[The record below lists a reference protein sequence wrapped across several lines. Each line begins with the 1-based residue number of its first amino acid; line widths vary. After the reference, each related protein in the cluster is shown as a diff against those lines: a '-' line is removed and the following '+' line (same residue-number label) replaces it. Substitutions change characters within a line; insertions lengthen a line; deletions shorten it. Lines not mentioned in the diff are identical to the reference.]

1 MSNENEKIQ
10 AELAE
15 YNADVEKAIAKFPE
29 RPHLPE
35 QRYILHLI
43 LKELI
48 MLMKSASQ
56 VYILTL
62 VVFNLLCIVVVSGQ
76 CVCMLVSPLLK
87 NPTNV
92 IVI

>member
-35 QRYILHLI
+35 QRLYTPLDIEGTDYADEI
-43 LKELI
+43 
-48 MLMKSASQ
+48 ASQ

>member
-35 QRYILHLI
+35 QRLYTP
-43 LKELI
+43 
-48 MLMKSASQ
+48 LMKSASQ

>member
-35 QRYILHLI
+35 QRYPLW
-43 LKELI
+43 KE
-48 MLMKSASQ
+48 Q
-56 VYILTL
+56 FLTVPFPMSL
-62 VVFNLLCIVVVSGQ
+62 S
-76 CVCMLVSPLLK
+76 
-87 NPTNV
+87 
-92 IVI
+92 